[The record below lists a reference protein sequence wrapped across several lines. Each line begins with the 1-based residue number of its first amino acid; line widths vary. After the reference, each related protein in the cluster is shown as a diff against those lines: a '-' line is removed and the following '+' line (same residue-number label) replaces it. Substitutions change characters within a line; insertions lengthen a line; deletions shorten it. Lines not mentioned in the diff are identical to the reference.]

1 MVALATAA
9 APNGNANN
17 EFSALTA
24 EQRTCVVKAIK
35 TNASIISSLKKCRT
49 TNGGLACV
57 KAIPALSS
65 CFV

>member
-1 MVALATAA
+1 MVAMATAA
-9 APNGNANN
+9 APNRNENN
-17 EFSALTA
+17 EFSQLNT
-24 EQRTCVVKAIK
+24 EQRTCIAKAIEAN
-35 TNASIISSLKKCRT
+35 TSIIASLKNCHT